1 MRVYSIA
8 ASLLAALALTGS
20 ALAQTAVSTQKVK
33 VVLGSLPLAPTWG
46 VNVVTRAELWKKYL
60 PNIEIERIET
70 TSGMPMVNNILAGKV
85 DIAYMGD
92 TPTLILGSR
101 RDVGES
107 RFIAITEA
115 DEGGS
120 SAAF

>member
-1 MRVYSIA
+1 MRRLI
-8 ASLLAALALTGS
+8 LAALVLCIAD
-20 ALAQTAVSTQKVK
+20 AAAQSAVSTQKVK
-33 VVLGSLPLAPTWG
+33 IVLGSLPLAPTWG
-46 VNVVTRAELWKKYL
+46 VNVVTRAELWRKYL

-107 RFIAITEA
+107 R
-115 DEGGS
+115 
-120 SAAF
+120 